1 MVEKGYLAL
10 VLHAHLPYVR
20 HPESENYIEERWL
33 FEAITETYLPLLH
46 VFDGLQKDGVPFR
59 MTLSLTPTLLSM
71 LTDPFLQKRYSDH
84 LHKLIQ
90 LAKKEVRRNKKDPD
104 TLSLSEM
111 YYENFLALKETFET
125 TYEKNI
131 VLGFRKYQDLGYLEL
146 ITCSATHA
154 FLPYV
159 KTEQAIR
166 AQIENAVKVHEQHL
180 GRSPKGIWLPECGYQ
195 HGIDSILRDY
205 GIEYF
210 FTETHGVLH
219 ANPKPSYDVYA
230 PVVTGEGIAA
240 FARDVESSKQ
250 VWSSK
255 EGYPGDHDYREYYRD
270 IGFDLDYDYLKPY
283 LHKTGIRLNT
293 GIKYFRITG
302 ETTQK
307 ELYNPEWAKG
317 KAATHAGHFM
327 YNREKQ
333 VEHLSRFMDRKPIV
347 VASYDAEL
355 FGHWWYEGPLWL
367 DQLCRK
373 IHSEQQTIKMATP
386 LDYLQEYPENE
397 VANLSMSSWGRGGYG
412 DVWLGQSNEWI
423 YRHLHKMEERMIE
436 LADRYPL
443 PTALEERA
451 LNQAVRELLL
461 AQSSDWAFIM
471 DSNTMVDYATKRAKN
486 HIGRF
491 NRIYH
496 DLLAGTI
503 DLAWLEQVEL
513 RDALFPAVQYQTYAT
528 KLGNVAEVQWLSTM
542 KPKVLMLSWEYPPMM
557 VGGLSRHVYD
567 LSRHLVKHGIEVHV
581 VTSHIHGYPDYE
593 LNQGVHVHRVK
604 VNQEKDVDFMGWVFQ
619 LNLAMMDYTKALIR
633 KYVHFD
639 IIHAHDWL
647 VGYAARS
654 LKQQFQ
660 IPLVGTIHATEH
672 GRNHGIHTDLQRKIH
687 QLEYDLTYE
696 SARVIC
702 CSHYMN
708 HEIQEIFALPAD
720 KIDIIPNGVD
730 SELVRVHSV
739 NEGLRRQFALP
750 HEKIVFFVGRMV
762 REKGVHLLLESVPG
776 ILSHCPEAKFVLGG
790 KGPMLEE
797 LKRKAWEMG
806 IQEKVLFTGFV
817 DDDTRNQL
825 LHFASA
831 TVFPS
836 LYEPFGIVALE
847 AMAAKTPVVVSDVGG
862 LSEII
867 EHEVDGLKVIPGDVY
882 SLVTQISTLL
892 NDQGL
897 AEKLRKNASTKIV
910 ELYQWDQIA
919 RLTLNAYINVDPSKQ
934 SIMESFLQTAGAN
947 VQN

>member
-1 MVEKGYLAL
+1 VEKGYLAL

-20 HPESENYIEERWL
+20 HPESEDYIEERWL

-46 VFDGLQKDGVPFR
+46 VFERLDKEGIPFR
-59 MTLSLTPTLLSM
+59 VTLSLTPTLLSM
-71 LTDPFLQKRYSDH
+71 LSDPFLQKRYSEY

-90 LAKKEVRRNKKDPD
+90 LAKKEVRRNKKDSEILP
-104 TLSLSEM
+104 LSEM
-111 YYENFLALKETFET
+111 YYEKFLALKETFET
-125 TYEKNI
+125 VYEKNI
-131 VLGFRKYQDLGYLEL
+131 VLGFKKYQDLGYLEL

-154 FLPYV
+154 FLPFV

-166 AQIENAVKVHEQHL
+166 AQIENAIKVHLEYL
-180 GRSPKGIWLPECGYQ
+180 GRTPKGIWLPECGFK
-195 HGIDSILRDY
+195 HGLDAMLREY

-219 ANPKPSYDVYA
+219 ANPKPTYDVYA
-230 PVVTGEGIAA
+230 PIVTEAGVAA

-250 VWSSK
+250 VWSAK
-255 EGYPGDHDYREYYRD
+255 EGYPGDLDYREYYRD

-293 GIKYFRITG
+293 GIKYYRITG
-302 ETTQK
+302 ETPQK
-307 ELYNPEWAKG
+307 ELYNPDWANQ
-317 KAATHAGHFM
+317 KAAIHAGNFM
-327 YNREKQ
+327 FNREKQ
-333 VEHLSRFMDRKPIV
+333 VEHLSSFMDRKPII

-355 FGHWWYEGPLWL
+355 FGHWWYEGPQWL
-367 DQLCRK
+367 EHLCRK
-373 IHSEQQTIKMATP
+373 IHFDQQNIKMISP

-397 VANLSMSSWGRGGYG
+397 MANLSMSSWGRGGYG

-436 LADRYPL
+436 LADRYPV
-443 PTALEERA
+443 PTALEQKA
-451 LNQAVRELLL
+451 LNQAARELLL

-471 DSNTMVDYATKRAKN
+471 DSNTMVDYAAKRVKN

-491 NRIYH
+491 NRIYN
-496 DLLAGTI
+496 DLLAGAV
-503 DLAWLEQVEL
+503 DRAWLEQVEL
-513 RDALFPAVQYQTYAT
+513 RDALFPAIEYQTFAT

-567 LSRHLVKHGIEVHV
+567 LSRHLIKQGIEVHV

-604 VNQEKDVDFMGWVFQ
+604 TYQEKDVDFMGWVFQ
-619 LNLAMMDYTKALIR
+619 FNLAMIDYTKTLIR

-647 VGYAARS
+647 VGHAAKW
-654 LKQQFQ
+654 LKHQFQ
-660 IPLVGTIHATEH
+660 IPLTATIHATEH
-672 GRNHGIHTDLQRKIH
+672 GRNHGLHTELQRKIH
-687 QLEYDLTYE
+687 DQEYVLTYE
-696 SARVIC
+696 AARVIC

-708 HEIQEIFALPAD
+708 KEIQQLFALPAD

-730 SELVRVHSV
+730 TDLVKINSV
-739 NEGLRRQFALP
+739 NEGLRHQYALP
-750 HEKIVFFVGRMV
+750 FEKIVFFVGRMV
-762 REKGVHLLLESVPG
+762 REKGVQLLLESIPG
-776 ILSHCPEAKFVLGG
+776 ILSRCPQAKFVLGG

-806 IQEKVLFTGFV
+806 IHEKVIFTGFI
-817 DDDTRNQL
+817 DDETRNQL

-847 AMAAKTPVVVSDVGG
+847 AMAAKTPVIVSDTGG
-862 LSEII
+862 LAEIV
-867 EHEVDGLKVIPGDVY
+867 EHEVDGLKVIPGDVH
-882 SLVTQISTLL
+882 SLVTQISSLL
-892 NDQGL
+892 NNEDL
-897 AEKLRKNASTKIV
+897 AEKLMKNASTKIA

-919 RLTLNAYINVDPSKQ
+919 RLTLQAYSLANPSKQ
-934 SIMESFLQTAGAN
+934 SILESIL
-947 VQN
+947 